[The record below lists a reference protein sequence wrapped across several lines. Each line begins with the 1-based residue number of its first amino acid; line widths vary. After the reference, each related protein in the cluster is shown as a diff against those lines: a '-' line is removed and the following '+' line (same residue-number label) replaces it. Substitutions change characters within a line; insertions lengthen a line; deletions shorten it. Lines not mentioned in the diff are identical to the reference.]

1 MIDLDIALK
10 RICQML
16 TETLSLFVI
25 DTFQIIRAC
34 TIGIANGVAMGMNV
48 VLWLINEILQLEPV
62 HYFSNHLTNVVVVD
76 DNDDND
82 DNDDVVVFSR
92 HAPDGKFS
100 FVDQRITPMLGY
112 LPQEILGTSVYEHIQ
127 VSMEQKLIFFTL
139 DVCSQLAEK

>member
-1 MIDLDIALK
+1 M
-10 RICQML
+10 
-16 TETLSLFVI
+16 
-25 DTFQIIRAC
+25 
-34 TIGIANGVAMGMNV
+34 

-62 HYFSNHLTNVVVVD
+62 HYFSNAFDNVVVVD

-82 DNDDVVVFSR
+82 DVVVVSR

-127 VSMEQKLIFFTL
+127 VSMEQKLTFFTL
-139 DVCSQLAEK
+139 DVCPQLAEK